1 MNIISSVTIIP
12 FHSPNPDKRHRKWS
26 RSWKNRRNRHGNRVR
41 KAHQYN
47 IVNMMA
53 TA

>member
-1 MNIISSVTIIP
+1 MNIIMNPCIIP
-12 FHSPNPDKRHRKWS
+12 IPAPNPDKRHRKWS

-47 IVNMMA
+47 IIDMMA